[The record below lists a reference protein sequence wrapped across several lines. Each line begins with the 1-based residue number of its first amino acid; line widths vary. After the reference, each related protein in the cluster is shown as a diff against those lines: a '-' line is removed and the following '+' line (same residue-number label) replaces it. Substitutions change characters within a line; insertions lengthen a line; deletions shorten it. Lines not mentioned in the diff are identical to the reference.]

1 MFKNFVQDERSAEID
16 YSTCVWS
23 KPFSSGAMDCETFLD
38 GSVLVGMECTKT
50 NCNTKRLQCCGVKG
64 RFKKCKAI
72 YNGFVALVDQSL
84 NENWKGIIGS
94 KAFGFNGISFTGRP
108 LDLHHYF
115 SLWRVLIVLQEL
127 SYRHTS
133 YAEVVLWFRIHY
145 RERSRWDERT
155 TTIM

>member
-1 MFKNFVQDERSAEID
+1 MNCIAMLLLAEAALGAIDYAQSTTTDYSRRTYRMFKIFGQDERSAEID

-94 KAFGFNGISFTGRP
+94 KAFGFNGISLTGA
-108 LDLHHYF
+108 L
-115 SLWRVLIVLQEL
+115 
-127 SYRHTS
+127 
-133 YAEVVLWFRIHY
+133 
-145 RERSRWDERT
+145 
-155 TTIM
+155 

>member
-1 MFKNFVQDERSAEID
+1 
-16 YSTCVWS
+16 
-23 KPFSSGAMDCETFLD
+23 MDCENFLG

-94 KAFGFNGISFTGRP
+94 KAFGFNGVSLTGRP

-115 SLWRVLIVLQEL
+115 MTGINC
-127 SYRHTS
+127 
-133 YAEVVLWFRIHY
+133 AGKNC
-145 RERSRWDERT
+145 RT
-155 TTIM
+155 ITLRMRKLYCE